1 MLSRRRMLRRYA
13 CVRQTDLTDCGPAAL
28 ATVALH
34 HGVRLGREKLRD
46 LAGTDRVGTNLLGM
60 LQAGERLGFSVR
72 AVKGPYEELPG
83 VPLPAIAHV
92 RTDEGLGHF
101 VVLHRVRPRGVVVAD
116 PARGVEKLSRE
127 TFSARWTGYLL
138 LLSPRVELR
147 AAAGAPASPARRLAA
162 LLLRYRRILVE
173 AFACALLMTLLGIAS
188 SYFVQHLVDSV
199 LARREGRLL
208 TALGTGMLAVVT
220 FRALFGALRQYLMAY
235 VGRQAT
241 LSLVAEYARHIL
253 RLPMRFF
260 ETREVGEILSRVQ
273 DAAKVRDAVSGVT
286 LTAVVDGTMVILSMA
301 VLWLHDARLALVS
314 SLFVPALWLS
324 ALAHQPAARRRSREA
339 MERAAKLSAHM
350 VQDVAGIET
359 VKALGLERAR
369 TEEGET
375 RLVRVVQAVFSSQK
389 LAVSAGAAAMLAT
402 GAAGIIVL
410 WYGGLRVMDGA
421 MSVGQL
427 MFFNGLLAYMLQP
440 LERLASVNLQIQ
452 DALVAVDR
460 LDQVMDLT
468 PELLDAEPRRA
479 PLAGIRD
486 GIELR
491 DVSFQYGTRG
501 KVLEKIALRI
511 PVGKKVAI
519 LGESG
524 SGKTTLL
531 KLLLRFYDPTEGQV
545 LLDGV

>member
-1 MLSRRRMLRRYA
+1 
-13 CVRQTDLTDCGPAAL
+13 
-28 ATVALH
+28 
-34 HGVRLGREKLRD
+34 
-46 LAGTDRVGTNLLGM
+46 
-60 LQAGERLGFSVR
+60 
-72 AVKGPYEELPG
+72 
-83 VPLPAIAHV
+83 
-92 RTDEGLGHF
+92 
-101 VVLHRVRPRGVVVAD
+101 
-116 PARGVEKLSRE
+116 
-127 TFSARWTGYLL
+127 
-138 LLSPRVELR
+138 
-147 AAAGAPASPARRLAA
+147 
-162 LLLRYRRILVE
+162 RYRRILVE
-173 AFACALLMTLLGIAS
+173 ASACALLMPLLGIAS

-260 ETREVGEILSRVQ
+260 ETREVGAILSRVQ

-375 RLVRVVQAVFSSQK
+375 RLVRVVQAGFSSPQ

-410 WYGGLRVMDGA
+410 WYGGAGA
-421 MSVGQL
+421 LGRPRCA
-427 MFFNGLLAYMLQP
+427 GR
-440 LERLASVNLQIQ
+440 RLVFT
-452 DALVAVDR
+452 R
-460 LDQVMDLT
+460 
-468 PELLDAEPRRA
+468 
-479 PLAGIRD
+479 PLA
-486 GIELR
+486 
-491 DVSFQYGTRG
+491 
-501 KVLEKIALRI
+501 
-511 PVGKKVAI
+511 
-519 LGESG
+519 
-524 SGKTTLL
+524 
-531 KLLLRFYDPTEGQV
+531 V
-545 LLDGV
+545 LLP

>member
-1 MLSRRRMLRRYA
+1 
-13 CVRQTDLTDCGPAAL
+13 
-28 ATVALH
+28 
-34 HGVRLGREKLRD
+34 
-46 LAGTDRVGTNLLGM
+46 
-60 LQAGERLGFSVR
+60 
-72 AVKGPYEELPG
+72 
-83 VPLPAIAHV
+83 
-92 RTDEGLGHF
+92 
-101 VVLHRVRPRGVVVAD
+101 
-116 PARGVEKLSRE
+116 
-127 TFSARWTGYLL
+127 
-138 LLSPRVELR
+138 
-147 AAAGAPASPARRLAA
+147 
-162 LLLRYRRILVE
+162 
-173 AFACALLMTLLGIAS
+173 
-188 SYFVQHLVDSV
+188 
-199 LARREGRLL
+199 
-208 TALGTGMLAVVT
+208 
-220 FRALFGALRQYLMAY
+220 
-235 VGRQAT
+235 
-241 LSLVAEYARHIL
+241 
-253 RLPMRFF
+253 
-260 ETREVGEILSRVQ
+260 
-273 DAAKVRDAVSGVT
+273 
-286 LTAVVDGTMVILSMA
+286 
-301 VLWLHDARLALVS
+301 

-375 RLVRVVQAVFSSQK
+375 RLVRGGQAVFSSQK
-389 LAVSAGAAAMLAT
+389 LAVST

-460 LDQVMDLT
+460 LNQVMDLT

-491 DVSFQYGTRG
+491 DVSFKYGTRG

-524 SGKTTLL
+524 SGKTT
-531 KLLLRFYDPTEGQV
+531 
-545 LLDGV
+545 

>member
-1 MLSRRRMLRRYA
+1 
-13 CVRQTDLTDCGPAAL
+13 
-28 ATVALH
+28 
-34 HGVRLGREKLRD
+34 
-46 LAGTDRVGTNLLGM
+46 
-60 LQAGERLGFSVR
+60 
-72 AVKGPYEELPG
+72 
-83 VPLPAIAHV
+83 
-92 RTDEGLGHF
+92 
-101 VVLHRVRPRGVVVAD
+101 
-116 PARGVEKLSRE
+116 
-127 TFSARWTGYLL
+127 
-138 LLSPRVELR
+138 
-147 AAAGAPASPARRLAA
+147 
-162 LLLRYRRILVE
+162 
-173 AFACALLMTLLGIAS
+173 
-188 SYFVQHLVDSV
+188 
-199 LARREGRLL
+199 
-208 TALGTGMLAVVT
+208 
-220 FRALFGALRQYLMAY
+220 
-235 VGRQAT
+235 
-241 LSLVAEYARHIL
+241 
-253 RLPMRFF
+253 
-260 ETREVGEILSRVQ
+260 
-273 DAAKVRDAVSGVT
+273 KVRDAVSGVT
-286 LTAVVDGTMVILSMA
+286 LTAVVDGTMVILSMT

-468 PELLDAEPRRA
+468 PGLLDAEPRRA
-479 PLAGIRD
+479 PLGGVPGRGDARGGAVPD
-486 GIELR
+486 GPR
-491 DVSFQYGTRG
+491 RQGAQQNG
-501 KVLEKIALRI
+501 
-511 PVGKKVAI
+511 P
-519 LGESG
+519 
-524 SGKTTLL
+524 
-531 KLLLRFYDPTEGQV
+531 
-545 LLDGV
+545 